1 MKLIFLILLIALDVS
16 LGSDKK
22 IMLVGFGNY
31 QNQNLTL
38 PDNENKTNISFTL
51 IFKNENTSQNYDKL
65 NFKISVSYDDK
76 IEDFPVNCTN
86 ISNAI
91 SRETIEIEYNCFN
104 VSGIKP
110 DNIKKVSVKKSFNF
124 SKSYDNDSIIYE
136 EDEIVES
143 SLAKE
148 AINNI
153 TTETGKL
160 KYYTFFLSKIKSS
173 NKNFTLEGKIDK
185 MDKNLTKEDAEL
197 MLSNGSIDCKISSY
211 TDDNSIDT
219 IQFTANKTIIDH
231 LNGKIAIN
239 IKDINDTLKILIYAN
254 KSVDDIISS
263 SEQKLNSKI
272 EILALSNFNF
282 IPNTNNKRAKG
293 IVYFKGPSQSLI
305 KLKKYIKF
313 KIIEG
318 GKNLRFLDES
328 GISVYGTKNK
338 IKSKNGLAAYDV
350 ECTDIDKAN
359 LTLTPNDKIKDFFT
373 NDYSDFSGFSTKLDD
388 EIIHPESLGV
398 SYKNFQYKEINFL
411 SRNPDYSTNSF
422 SLKIDGGT
430 LKRENISIEDWEI
443 VYLSYIPM
451 FKKNNRDEIKCKL
464 LNKTISFLIT
474 CSPMHN
480 VDTYIN
486 TMIINIYNSDSK
498 KLRFLDEKSN
508 HTLYIPSDTQE
519 EIHYEYKPIS
529 SPFAK
534 KKSSSGL
541 SAGAIVAIILSI
553 LAAVVAIAAILSCLN
568 RVPHAR
574 IAPNKNIQDIN
585 IINSTT
591 NINN

>member
-31 QNQNLTL
+31 QNLTL
-38 PDNENKTNISFTL
+38 SNDGNKTNISFTL
-51 IFKNENTSQNYDKL
+51 IFKNENISQNYDKL
-65 NFKISVSYDDK
+65 NFNLNVSYDDK
-76 IEDFPVNCTN
+76 TEDFPVSCTN
-86 ISNAI
+86 ISNTI
-91 SRETIEIEYNCFN
+91 SRETIDMKYNCSN
-104 VSGIKP
+104 VRGIYS
-110 DNIKKVSVKKSFNF
+110 DNIKKVSVKKYFNF
-124 SKSYDNDSIIYE
+124 SKSYGNDTIIYE
-136 EDEIVES
+136 GDEIVES
-143 SLAKE
+143 SLASK

-153 TTETGKL
+153 ISETKEL
-160 KYYTFFLSKIKSS
+160 NFSTFFLSKIKSS
-173 NKNFTLEGKIDK
+173 NKDFTLEGKIDK

-197 MLSNGSIDCKISSY
+197 MLSNGSIDCKISSN

-239 IKDINDTLKILIYAN
+239 INDTLKILIYAN

-350 ECTDIDKAN
+350 ECTDIDKAS

-388 EIIHPESLGV
+388 EIIHPENLNISD
-398 SYKNFQYKEINFL
+398 KNFQYKEIKFL
-411 SRNPDYSTNSF
+411 SPKPDYSTNSF

-574 IAPNKNIQDIN
+574 FAPNKNIQDIN

>member
-1 MKLIFLILLIALDVS
+1 MK
-16 LGSDKK
+16 
-22 IMLVGFGNY
+22 
-31 QNQNLTL
+31 
-38 PDNENKTNISFTL
+38 
-51 IFKNENTSQNYDKL
+51 
-65 NFKISVSYDDK
+65 
-76 IEDFPVNCTN
+76 
-86 ISNAI
+86 
-91 SRETIEIEYNCFN
+91 YNCSN
-104 VSGIKP
+104 VRGIYS
-110 DNIKKVSVKKSFNF
+110 DNIKKVSVKKYFNF
-124 SKSYDNDSIIYE
+124 SKSYGNDTIIYE
-136 EDEIVES
+136 GDEIVES
-143 SLAKE
+143 SLASK

-153 TTETGKL
+153 ISETKEL
-160 KYYTFFLSKIKSS
+160 NFSTFFLSKIKSS

-197 MLSNGSIDCKISSY
+197 MLSNGSIDCKISSN

-239 IKDINDTLKILIYAN
+239 INDTLKILIYAN

-350 ECTDIDKAN
+350 ECTDIDKAS

-388 EIIHPESLGV
+388 EIIHPENLNISD
-398 SYKNFQYKEINFL
+398 KNFQYKEIKFL
-411 SRNPDYSTNSF
+411 SPKPDYSTNSF

-508 HTLYIPSDTQE
+508 HTLYISSDTQE

-553 LAAVVAIAAILSCLN
+553 LAAVVAIAAILLCLN

>member
-31 QNQNLTL
+31 QNLILSN
-38 PDNENKTNISFTL
+38 DGNKTNISFTL
-51 IFKNENTSQNYDKL
+51 IFKNENISQNYDKL
-65 NFKISVSYDDK
+65 NFNLNVSYDDK
-76 IEDFPVNCTN
+76 TEDFPVSCTN
-86 ISNAI
+86 ISNTI
-91 SRETIEIEYNCFN
+91 SRETIDMKYNCSN
-104 VSGIKP
+104 VRGIYS
-110 DNIKKVSVKKSFNF
+110 DNIKKVSVKKYFNF
-124 SKSYDNDSIIYE
+124 SKSYGNDTIIYE
-136 EDEIVES
+136 GDEIVES
-143 SLAKE
+143 SLASK

-153 TTETGKL
+153 ISETKEL
-160 KYYTFFLSKIKSS
+160 NFSTFFLSKIKSS
-173 NKNFTLEGKIDK
+173 NKDFTLEGKIDK

-197 MLSNGSIDCKISSY
+197 MLSNGSIDCKISSN

-239 IKDINDTLKILIYAN
+239 INDTLKILIYAN

-282 IPNTNNKRAKG
+282 IPNTNKKRAKG

-350 ECTDIDKAN
+350 ECTDIDKAS

-388 EIIHPESLGV
+388 EIIHPENLNISD
-398 SYKNFQYKEINFL
+398 KNFQYKEIKFL
-411 SRNPDYSTNSF
+411 SPKPDYSTNSF

-553 LAAVVAIAAILSCLN
+553 LAAVVAIAAILLCLN

>member
-31 QNQNLTL
+31 QNLTL
-38 PDNENKTNISFTL
+38 SNDGNKTNISFTL
-51 IFKNENTSQNYDKL
+51 IFKNENISQIYDKL
-65 NFKISVSYDDK
+65 NFNLNVSYDDK
-76 IEDFPVNCTN
+76 TEDFPVSCTN
-86 ISNAI
+86 ISNTI
-91 SRETIEIEYNCFN
+91 SRETIDIKYNCSN
-104 VSGIKP
+104 VRGIYS
-110 DNIKKVSVKKSFNF
+110 DNIKKVSVKKYFNF
-124 SKSYDNDSIIYE
+124 SKSYGNDTIIYE
-136 EDEIVES
+136 GDEIVES
-143 SLAKE
+143 SLASK

-153 TTETGKL
+153 ISETKEL
-160 KYYTFFLSKIKSS
+160 NFSTFFLSKIKSS
-173 NKNFTLEGKIDK
+173 NKDFTLEGKIDK
-185 MDKNLTKEDAEL
+185 MDKNLTKEAEL
-197 MLSNGSIDCKISSY
+197 MLSNGSIDCKISSN

-239 IKDINDTLKILIYAN
+239 INDINDTLKILIYAN

-350 ECTDIDKAN
+350 ECTDIDKAS

-388 EIIHPESLGV
+388 EIIHPENLNISD
-398 SYKNFQYKEINFL
+398 KNFQYKEIKFL
-411 SRNPDYSTNSF
+411 SPKPDYSTNSF

-508 HTLYIPSDTQE
+508 HTLYIPSDRQE

-553 LAAVVAIAAILSCLN
+553 LAVVVAIAAILLCLN

-574 IAPNKNIQDIN
+574 FAPNKNIQDIN

>member
-1 MKLIFLILLIALDVS
+1 MKLILLILLIALDIS

-22 IMLVGFGNY
+22 IMLVGFEDY
-31 QNQNLTL
+31 QNDVILS
-38 PDNENKTNISFTL
+38 DNKNKTNISLIL
-51 IFKNENTSQNYDKL
+51 IFKNEDTSQNYDKL

-76 IEDFPVNCTN
+76 TDDFPVQCIN
-86 ISNAI
+86 ISNDV
-91 SRETIEIEYNCFN
+91 SKGTIDMRYHCSN
-104 VSGIKP
+104 VIDTHP

-197 MLSNGSIDCKISSY
+197 MLSNGSIDCKISSNI
-211 TDDNSIDT
+211 DDNSIDT
-219 IQFTANKTIIDH
+219 IQFTAKKTIIDH
-231 LNGKIAIN
+231 LNGKIA
-239 IKDINDTLKILIYAN
+239 DTKFYHEKILIYAN

-359 LTLTPNDKIKDFFT
+359 LILTPNDKIKDFFT

-388 EIIHPESLGV
+388 EIDHPKDLNISNENGFT
-398 SYKNFQYKEINFL
+398 YEEIKL
-411 SRNPDYSTNSF
+411 LRNEPKYSTNSF
-422 SLKIDGGT
+422 SLQIDGGT
-430 LKRENISIEDWEI
+430 LKRKNISIEDWEI

-553 LAAVVAIAAILSCLN
+553 LAVVVAIAAILLCLI

>member
-31 QNQNLTL
+31 QNLALSN
-38 PDNENKTNISFTL
+38 DGNKTNISFTL
-51 IFKNENTSQNYDKL
+51 IFKNETTSQNYDKL
-65 NFKISVSYDDK
+65 NFNLSVSYDDK
-76 IEDFPVNCTN
+76 TEDFPVNCTN
-86 ISNAI
+86 ISNTI
-91 SRETIEIEYNCFN
+91 SRETIDIEYNCFN

-148 AINNI
+148 AINDI
-153 TTETGKL
+153 TTENGTL

-197 MLSNGSIDCKISSY
+197 MLSNGSIDCKISSII
-211 TDDNSIDT
+211 DDNSIDT

-231 LNGKIAIN
+231 LNGKIAI
-239 IKDINDTLKILIYAN
+239 KDNLKILIYAN

-282 IPNTNNKRAKG
+282 IPNTNKKSAKG

-328 GISVYGTKNK
+328 GISVYGKKNK

-350 ECTDIDKAN
+350 ECTDINKAN
-359 LTLTPNDKIKDFFT
+359 LNLTPNDKIKDFFT

-388 EIIHPESLGV
+388 EIIHPENLNISD
-398 SYKNFQYKEINFL
+398 KNFQYKEINFL
-411 SRNPDYSTNSF
+411 SPKPDYSTNSF

-464 LNKTISFLIT
+464 LNKTKSFLIT

-553 LAAVVAIAAILSCLN
+553 LAVVVAIGAILLCLN

>member
-1 MKLIFLILLIALDVS
+1 MKLIFLILLIALDIS

-22 IMLVGFGNY
+22 IMLVGFEDY
-31 QNQNLTL
+31 QNMTL
-38 PDNENKTNISFTL
+38 SGKENKTFISFTL
-51 IFKNENTSQNYDKL
+51 IFKNESTSQNYDKL
-65 NFKISVSYDDK
+65 NFNLNISYDDK
-76 IEDFPVNCTN
+76 TEDFPVECINN
-86 ISNAI
+86 SNAV
-91 SRETIEIEYNCFN
+91 SKGTIDMKYNCFN
-104 VSGIKP
+104 VIGIKP

-148 AINNI
+148 AINDI
-153 TTETGKL
+153 TTENGTL

-173 NKNFTLEGKIDK
+173 NKDFTLEGKIDQINE
-185 MDKNLTKEDAEL
+185 NLTEDGAKL
-197 MLSNGSIDCKISSY
+197 MLSNGNITCKINSNI
-211 TDDNSIDT
+211 DDNSIDT
-219 IQFTANKTIIDH
+219 INFTASKTIYDH
-231 LNGKIAIN
+231 LNGKIVD
-239 IKDINDTLKILIYAN
+239 IKKDYNILIYAN

-263 SEQKLNSKI
+263 SGQKLNSKI
-272 EILALSNFNF
+272 EILAFSNF
-282 IPNTNNKRAKG
+282 ISNKDNKIAKG
-293 IVYFKGPSQSLI
+293 IVYFKGSPQSLF
-305 KLKKYIKF
+305 KLRKYINF
-313 KIIEG
+313 TIIKG
-318 GKNLRFLDES
+318 GSKLRFLDES
-328 GISVYGTKNK
+328 SIFVNGTKNEA
-338 IKSKNGLAAYDV
+338 KSQSGLAAYDV
-350 ECTDIDKAN
+350 KYTDIDKAN

-373 NDYSDFSGFSTKLDD
+373 YDYSDFQGISTKLDD
-388 EIIHPESLGV
+388 EIDHPKDLNISNENGFT
-398 SYKNFQYKEINFL
+398 YEEIKL
-411 SRNPDYSTNSF
+411 LRNETYYSTNSF
-422 SLKIDGGT
+422 SLQIDGRT
-430 LKRENISIEDWEI
+430 LKNISIEDWEI

-464 LNKTISFLIT
+464 LNKTKSFLIT

-486 TMIINIYNSDSK
+486 TIIINIYNSDTK
-498 KLRFLDEKSN
+498 KLRFLDEKNN
-508 HTLYIPSDTQE
+508 HTLYIPSDTE
-519 EIHYEYKPIS
+519 GEIHHEYKPIS

-553 LAAVVAIAAILSCLN
+553 LAVVVAIGAILLCLN

>member
-31 QNQNLTL
+31 QNL
-38 PDNENKTNISFTL
+38 PSSDNENKTNISL
-51 IFKNENTSQNYDKL
+51 IVIFKNESTSQNYDKL
-65 NFKISVSYDDK
+65 NFNLSVSYDDK

-124 SKSYDNDSIIYE
+124 SKSDDKNDTIIYVE
-136 EDEIVES
+136 NEIVES
-143 SLAKE
+143 SLASK

-153 TTETGKL
+153 INETNEL
-160 KYYTFFLSKIKSS
+160 NFSTFFLSKIKSS
-173 NKNFTLEGKIDK
+173 NKIFTLEGK

-197 MLSNGSIDCKISSY
+197 MLSNGSIDCKISSNI
-211 TDDNSIDT
+211 DDNSIDT

-231 LNGKIAIN
+231 LNGKIA
-239 IKDINDTLKILIYAN
+239 DTKVYHEKILIYAN

-263 SEQKLNSKI
+263 SDQKLNSKI

-282 IPNTNNKRAKG
+282 IPNTNKKRAKG

-388 EIIHPESLGV
+388 EIIHPENLNISD
-398 SYKNFQYKEINFL
+398 KNF
-411 SRNPDYSTNSF
+411 
-422 SLKIDGGT
+422 
-430 LKRENISIEDWEI
+430 
-443 VYLSYIPM
+443 
-451 FKKNNRDEIKCKL
+451 
-464 LNKTISFLIT
+464 
-474 CSPMHN
+474 
-480 VDTYIN
+480 
-486 TMIINIYNSDSK
+486 
-498 KLRFLDEKSN
+498 
-508 HTLYIPSDTQE
+508 
-519 EIHYEYKPIS
+519 
-529 SPFAK
+529 
-534 KKSSSGL
+534 
-541 SAGAIVAIILSI
+541 
-553 LAAVVAIAAILSCLN
+553 
-568 RVPHAR
+568 
-574 IAPNKNIQDIN
+574 
-585 IINSTT
+585 
-591 NINN
+591 

>member
-31 QNQNLTL
+31 QNLTSL
-38 PDNENKTNISFTL
+38 DNENKTNISFTL
-51 IFKNENTSQNYDKL
+51 IFKNESTSQNYDKL

-76 IEDFPVNCTN
+76 TDDFPVNCTN

-91 SRETIEIEYNCFN
+91 ARETIEIEYNCFN
-104 VSGIKP
+104 VSGINP

-148 AINNI
+148 AINDI
-153 TTETGKL
+153 TTENGTL

-173 NKNFTLEGKIDK
+173 NKNFTLEGKIDQIK
-185 MDKNLTKEDAEL
+185 ENLTEKGAEL
-197 MLSNGSIDCKISSY
+197 MLSNGNITCEIDSNI
-211 TDDNSIDT
+211 DNSIDT
-219 IQFTANKTIIDH
+219 IKFTASKTIYDH
-231 LNGKIAIN
+231 LNGKIVD
-239 IKDINDTLKILIYAN
+239 IKKDYNILIYAN

-263 SEQKLNSKI
+263 SGQKLNSKI
-272 EILALSNFNF
+272 EILAFSNF
-282 IPNTNNKRAKG
+282 ISNKDNKTAKG
-293 IVYFKGPSQSLI
+293 IVYFKGSPQSLF
-305 KLKKYIKF
+305 KLRKYINF
-313 KIIEG
+313 TIIKG
-318 GKNLRFLDES
+318 GNKLRFLDES
-328 GISVYGTKNK
+328 SIFVNGTKNEA
-338 IKSKNGLAAYDV
+338 KSQSGLAAYDV
-350 ECTDIDKAN
+350 KYTDIDKAN
-359 LTLTPNDKIKDFFT
+359 LTLTPNDTIKDFFT
-373 NDYSDFSGFSTKLDD
+373 YDYSDFQGISTKLDD
-388 EIIHPESLGV
+388 EIDHPKDLNISNENGFT
-398 SYKNFQYKEINFL
+398 YEEIKL
-411 SRNPDYSTNSF
+411 LRNEPKYSTNSF
-422 SLKIDGGT
+422 SLQIDGGT
-430 LKRENISIEDWEI
+430 LKRKNISIEDWEI

-498 KLRFLDEKSN
+498 KLRYLDEKSN
-508 HTLYIPSDTQE
+508 HTLYIPSYTPG

-534 KKSSSGL
+534 KMPSSGL

-553 LAAVVAIAAILSCLN
+553 LAVVVAIGAILSCLN

-574 IAPNKNIQDIN
+574 FAPNKNIQDIN

>member
-1 MKLIFLILLIALDVS
+1 LLIALDIS

-22 IMLVGFGNY
+22 IMLVGFEDY
-31 QNQNLTL
+31 QNMTL
-38 PDNENKTNISFTL
+38 SGKENKTYISFTL
-51 IFKNENTSQNYDKL
+51 IFKNESTSQNYDKL
-65 NFKISVSYDDK
+65 NFNLNISYDDK
-76 IEDFPVNCTN
+76 TEDFPVQCINN
-86 ISNAI
+86 SNAV
-91 SRETIEIEYNCFN
+91 SKGTIDMKYNCFN
-104 VSGIKP
+104 VIGIKP

-148 AINNI
+148 AINDI
-153 TTETGKL
+153 TTENGTL

-173 NKNFTLEGKIDK
+173 NKDFTLEGKIDQINE
-185 MDKNLTKEDAEL
+185 NLTEDGAKL
-197 MLSNGSIDCKISSY
+197 MLSNGNITCKINSNI
-211 TDDNSIDT
+211 DDNSIDT
-219 IQFTANKTIIDH
+219 INFTASKTIYDH
-231 LNGKIAIN
+231 LNGKIVD
-239 IKDINDTLKILIYAN
+239 IKKDYNILIYAN

-263 SEQKLNSKI
+263 SGQKLNSKI
-272 EILALSNFNF
+272 EILTFSNF
-282 IPNTNNKRAKG
+282 ISNKDKKTAKG
-293 IVYFKGPSQSLI
+293 IVYFKGSPQSLFI
-305 KLKKYIKF
+305 LRKYINF
-313 KIIEG
+313 TIIKG
-318 GKNLRFLDES
+318 GSKLRFLDES
-328 GISVYGTKNK
+328 SIFVNGTKNEA
-338 IKSKNGLAAYDV
+338 KSQSGLAAYV
-350 ECTDIDKAN
+350 VKYTDIDKAN

-373 NDYSDFSGFSTKLDD
+373 YDYSDFQGISTKLDD
-388 EIIHPESLGV
+388 EIAHPKDLNISNENGFT
-398 SYKNFQYKEINFL
+398 YEEIKL
-411 SRNPDYSTNSF
+411 LRNETYYSTNSF
-422 SLKIDGGT
+422 SLQIDGRT
-430 LKRENISIEDWEI
+430 LKNISIEDWEI

-464 LNKTISFLIT
+464 LNKTKSFLIT

-486 TMIINIYNSDSK
+486 TIIINIYNSDTK
-498 KLRFLDEKSN
+498 KLRFLDEKNN
-508 HTLYIPSDTQE
+508 HTLYIPSDTE
-519 EIHYEYKPIS
+519 GEIHHEYKPIS

-553 LAAVVAIAAILSCLN
+553 LAVVVAIGAILLCLN

>member
-1 MKLIFLILLIALDVS
+1 MKLIFLILLIALDIS

-22 IMLVGFGNY
+22 IMLVGFEDY
-31 QNQNLTL
+31 QNMTL
-38 PDNENKTNISFTL
+38 SGKENKTYISFTL
-51 IFKNENTSQNYDKL
+51 IFKNESTSQNYDKL
-65 NFKISVSYDDK
+65 NFNLNISYDDK
-76 IEDFPVNCTN
+76 TEDFPVQCIN
-86 ISNAI
+86 ISNDV
-91 SRETIEIEYNCFN
+91 SKGTIDMRYHCSN
-104 VSGIKP
+104 VIDTHP

-148 AINNI
+148 AINDI
-153 TTETGKL
+153 TTENGTL

-173 NKNFTLEGKIDK
+173 NKDFTLEGKIDQINE
-185 MDKNLTKEDAEL
+185 NLTEDGAKL
-197 MLSNGSIDCKISSY
+197 MLSNGNITCKINSNI
-211 TDDNSIDT
+211 DDNSIDT
-219 IQFTANKTIIDH
+219 INFNASKTIYDH
-231 LNGKIAIN
+231 LNGKIVD
-239 IKDINDTLKILIYAN
+239 IKKDYNILIYAN

-263 SEQKLNSKI
+263 SGQKLNSKI
-272 EILALSNFNF
+272 EILAFSNF
-282 IPNTNNKRAKG
+282 ISNKDNKIAKG
-293 IVYFKGPSQSLI
+293 IVYFKGSPQSLF
-305 KLKKYIKF
+305 KLRKYINF
-313 KIIEG
+313 TIIKG
-318 GKNLRFLDES
+318 GSKLRFLDES
-328 GISVYGTKNK
+328 SIFVNGTKNEA
-338 IKSKNGLAAYDV
+338 KSQSGLAAYDV
-350 ECTDIDKAN
+350 KYTDIDKAN

-373 NDYSDFSGFSTKLDD
+373 YDYSDFQGISTKLDD
-388 EIIHPESLGV
+388 EIDHPKDLNISNENGFT
-398 SYKNFQYKEINFL
+398 YEEIKL
-411 SRNPDYSTNSF
+411 LRNETYYSTNSF
-422 SLKIDGGT
+422 SLQIDGRT
-430 LKRENISIEDWEI
+430 LKNISIEDWEI

-464 LNKTISFLIT
+464 LNKTKSFLIT

-486 TMIINIYNSDSK
+486 TIIINIYNSDTK
-498 KLRFLDEKSN
+498 KLRFLDEKNN
-508 HTLYIPSDTQE
+508 HTLYIPSDTPG

-553 LAAVVAIAAILSCLN
+553 LAVVVAIGAILLCLN

>member
-1 MKLIFLILLIALDVS
+1 MKLIFLILLIALDIS

-22 IMLVGFGNY
+22 IMLVGFEDY
-31 QNQNLTL
+31 QNMALSGK
-38 PDNENKTNISFTL
+38 ENKTYISFTL
-51 IFKNENTSQNYDKL
+51 IFKNESTSQNYDKL
-65 NFKISVSYDDK
+65 NFNLNISYDDK
-76 IEDFPVNCTN
+76 TEDFPVQCINN
-86 ISNAI
+86 SNAV
-91 SRETIEIEYNCFN
+91 SKGTIDMKYNCFN
-104 VSGIKP
+104 VIGIKP

-124 SKSYDNDSIIYE
+124 SKSYDNDSIIYK

-148 AINNI
+148 AINDI
-153 TTETGKL
+153 TTENGTL

-173 NKNFTLEGKIDK
+173 NKDFTLEGKIDQINE
-185 MDKNLTKEDAEL
+185 NLTEDGAKL
-197 MLSNGSIDCKISSY
+197 MLSNGNITCKINSNI
-211 TDDNSIDT
+211 DDNSIDT
-219 IQFTANKTIIDH
+219 INFTASKTIYDH
-231 LNGKIAIN
+231 LNGKIVD
-239 IKDINDTLKILIYAN
+239 IKKDYNILIYAN

-263 SEQKLNSKI
+263 SGQKLNSKI
-272 EILALSNFNF
+272 EILTFSNF
-282 IPNTNNKRAKG
+282 ISNKDKKTAKG
-293 IVYFKGPSQSLI
+293 IVYFKGSPQSLFI
-305 KLKKYIKF
+305 LRKYINF
-313 KIIEG
+313 TIIKG
-318 GKNLRFLDES
+318 GSKLRFLDES
-328 GISVYGTKNK
+328 SIFVNGTKNEA
-338 IKSKNGLAAYDV
+338 KSQSGLAAYDV
-350 ECTDIDKAN
+350 KYTDIDKAN

-373 NDYSDFSGFSTKLDD
+373 YDYSDFQGISTKLDD
-388 EIIHPESLGV
+388 EIDHPKDLNISNENGFT
-398 SYKNFQYKEINFL
+398 YEEIKL
-411 SRNPDYSTNSF
+411 LRNETYYSTNSF
-422 SLKIDGGT
+422 SLQIDGRT
-430 LKRENISIEDWEI
+430 LKNISIEDWEI

-464 LNKTISFLIT
+464 LNKTKSFLIT

-486 TMIINIYNSDSK
+486 TIIINIYNSDTK
-498 KLRFLDEKSN
+498 KLRFLDEKNN
-508 HTLYIPSDTQE
+508 HTLYIPSDTE
-519 EIHYEYKPIS
+519 GEIHHEYKPIS

-553 LAAVVAIAAILSCLN
+553 LAVVVAIGAILLCLN

>member
-1 MKLIFLILLIALDVS
+1 MKLIFLILLIALDIS

-22 IMLVGFGNY
+22 IMLVGFEDY
-31 QNQNLTL
+31 QNMTL
-38 PDNENKTNISFTL
+38 SGKENKTYISFTL
-51 IFKNENTSQNYDKL
+51 IFKNESTSQNYDKL
-65 NFKISVSYDDK
+65 NFNLNISYDDK
-76 IEDFPVNCTN
+76 TEDFPVQCINN
-86 ISNAI
+86 SNAV
-91 SRETIEIEYNCFN
+91 SKGTIDMKYNCFN
-104 VSGIKP
+104 VIGIKP

-148 AINNI
+148 AINDI
-153 TTETGKL
+153 TTENGTL

-173 NKNFTLEGKIDK
+173 NKDFTLEGKIDQINE
-185 MDKNLTKEDAEL
+185 NLTEDGAKL
-197 MLSNGSIDCKISSY
+197 MLSNGNITCKINSNI
-211 TDDNSIDT
+211 DDNSIDT
-219 IQFTANKTIIDH
+219 INITASKTIYDH
-231 LNGKIAIN
+231 LNGKIVD
-239 IKDINDTLKILIYAN
+239 IKKDYNILIYAN

-263 SEQKLNSKI
+263 SGQKLNSKI
-272 EILALSNFNF
+272 EILTFSNF
-282 IPNTNNKRAKG
+282 ISNKDKKTAKG
-293 IVYFKGPSQSLI
+293 IVYFKGSPQSLFI
-305 KLKKYIKF
+305 LRKYINF
-313 KIIEG
+313 TIIKG
-318 GKNLRFLDES
+318 GSKLRFLDES
-328 GISVYGTKNK
+328 SIFVNGTKNEA
-338 IKSKNGLAAYDV
+338 KSQSGLAAYDV
-350 ECTDIDKAN
+350 KYTDIDKAN

-373 NDYSDFSGFSTKLDD
+373 YDYSDFQGISTKLDD
-388 EIIHPESLGV
+388 EIDHPKDLNISNENGFT
-398 SYKNFQYKEINFL
+398 YEEIKL
-411 SRNPDYSTNSF
+411 LRNETYYSTNSF
-422 SLKIDGGT
+422 SLQIDGRT
-430 LKRENISIEDWEI
+430 LKNISIEDWEI

-464 LNKTISFLIT
+464 LNKTKSFLIT

-486 TMIINIYNSDSK
+486 TIIINIYSSDTK
-498 KLRFLDEKSN
+498 KLRFLDEKNN
-508 HTLYIPSDTQE
+508 HTLYIPSDTE
-519 EIHYEYKPIS
+519 GEIHYEYKPIS

-553 LAAVVAIAAILSCLN
+553 LAVVVAIAAILSCLN

-574 IAPNKNIQDIN
+574 FAPNKNIQDIN

>member
-1 MKLIFLILLIALDVS
+1 MKLIFLILLIALDIS

-22 IMLVGFGNY
+22 IMLVGFEDYLNM
-31 QNQNLTL
+31 TL
-38 PDNENKTNISFTL
+38 SGKENKTYIGFTL
-51 IFKNENTSQNYDKL
+51 IFKNESTSQNYDKL
-65 NFKISVSYDDK
+65 NFNLNISYDDK
-76 IEDFPVNCTN
+76 TEDFPVQCINN
-86 ISNAI
+86 SNAV
-91 SRETIEIEYNCFN
+91 SKGTIDMKYNCFN
-104 VSGIKP
+104 VIGIKP

-148 AINNI
+148 AINDI
-153 TTETGKL
+153 TTENGTL

-173 NKNFTLEGKIDK
+173 NKDFTLEGKIDQINE
-185 MDKNLTKEDAEL
+185 NLTEDGAKL
-197 MLSNGSIDCKISSY
+197 MLSNGSIDCKISSN
-211 TDDNSIDT
+211 TDDNFIDT

-239 IKDINDTLKILIYAN
+239 DNLKILIYAN

-263 SEQKLNSKI
+263 SGQKLNSKI
-272 EILALSNFNF
+272 EILTFSNF
-282 IPNTNNKRAKG
+282 ISNKDKKTAKG
-293 IVYFKGPSQSLI
+293 IVYFKGSPQSLFI
-305 KLKKYIKF
+305 LRKYINF
-313 KIIEG
+313 TIIKG
-318 GKNLRFLDES
+318 GSKLRFLDES
-328 GISVYGTKNK
+328 SIFVNGTKNEA
-338 IKSKNGLAAYDV
+338 KSQSGLAAYDV
-350 ECTDIDKAN
+350 KYTDIDKAN

-373 NDYSDFSGFSTKLDD
+373 YDYSDFQGISTKLDD
-388 EIIHPESLGV
+388 EIAHPKDLNIS
-398 SYKNFQYKEINFL
+398 KENGFTYEEIKL
-411 SRNPDYSTNSF
+411 LRNETYYSTNSF
-422 SLKIDGGT
+422 SLQIDGRT
-430 LKRENISIEDWEI
+430 LKNISIEDWEI

-464 LNKTISFLIT
+464 LNKTKSFLIT

-486 TMIINIYNSDSK
+486 TIIINIFNSNTK
-498 KLRFLDEKSN
+498 KLRFLDEKNN
-508 HTLYIPSDTQE
+508 HTLYIPSDTE
-519 EIHYEYKPIS
+519 GEIHHEYKPIS

-553 LAAVVAIAAILSCLN
+553 LAVVVAIGAILLCLN

>member
-1 MKLIFLILLIALDVS
+1 MKLIFLILLIALDIS

-31 QNQNLTL
+31 QNLTL
-38 PDNENKTNISFTL
+38 SNDGNKTNISFTL
-51 IFKNENTSQNYDKL
+51 IFKNENISQNYDKL
-65 NFKISVSYDDK
+65 NFNLSVSYDDK
-76 IEDFPVNCTN
+76 TEDFPVKCTN

-143 SLAKE
+143 SLASK

-153 TTETGKL
+153 INETEPL
-160 KYYTFFLSKIKSS
+160 NFSTFFLSKIKSS
-173 NKNFTLEGKIDK
+173 NKNFTLEGKIDQIK
-185 MDKNLTKEDAEL
+185 ENLTEKGAEL
-197 MLSNGSIDCKISSY
+197 MLSNGNITCKIDSNI
-211 TDDNSIDT
+211 DNSIDT
-219 IQFTANKTIIDH
+219 IKFTASKTIYDH
-231 LNGKIAIN
+231 LNGKIAD
-239 IKDINDTLKILIYAN
+239 IKKDYNILIYAN

-263 SEQKLNSKI
+263 SGQKLNSKI
-272 EILALSNFNF
+272 EILAFSNF
-282 IPNTNNKRAKG
+282 ISNKDNKTAKG
-293 IVYFKGPSQSLI
+293 IVYFKGSPQSLF
-305 KLKKYIKF
+305 KLRKYINF
-313 KIIEG
+313 TIIKG
-318 GKNLRFLDES
+318 GSKLRFLDES
-328 GISVYGTKNK
+328 SIFVNGTKNEA
-338 IKSKNGLAAYDV
+338 KSQSGLAAYDV
-350 ECTDIDKAN
+350 KYTDIDKAN
-359 LTLTPNDKIKDFFT
+359 LTLTPNDTIKDFFT
-373 NDYSDFSGFSTKLDD
+373 YDYSDFQGISTKLDD
-388 EIIHPESLGV
+388 EIDHPKDLNISNENGFT
-398 SYKNFQYKEINFL
+398 YEEIKL
-411 SRNPDYSTNSF
+411 LRNETYYSTNSF
-422 SLKIDGGT
+422 SLQIDGRT
-430 LKRENISIEDWEI
+430 LKNISIEDWEI

-464 LNKTISFLIT
+464 LNKTKSFLIT

-486 TMIINIYNSDSK
+486 TIIINIYSSDTK
-498 KLRFLDEKSN
+498 KLRFLDEKNN
-508 HTLYIPSDTQE
+508 HTLYIPSDTE
-519 EIHYEYKPIS
+519 GEIHHEYKPIS

-534 KKSSSGL
+534 KMPSSGL

-553 LAAVVAIAAILSCLN
+553 LAVVVAIGAILSCLN

-574 IAPNKNIQDIN
+574 FAPNKNIQDIN

>member
-1 MKLIFLILLIALDVS
+1 MKLIFLILLIALDIS

-31 QNQNLTL
+31 QNLTL
-38 PDNENKTNISFTL
+38 SNDGNKTNISFTL
-51 IFKNENTSQNYDKL
+51 IFKNENISQNYDKL
-65 NFKISVSYDDK
+65 NFNLSVSYDDK
-76 IEDFPVNCTN
+76 TEDFPVKCTN

-143 SLAKE
+143 SLASK

-153 TTETGKL
+153 INETEPL
-160 KYYTFFLSKIKSS
+160 NFSTFFLSKIKSS
-173 NKNFTLEGKIDK
+173 NKNFTLEGKIDQIK
-185 MDKNLTKEDAEL
+185 ENLTEKGAEL
-197 MLSNGSIDCKISSY
+197 MLSNGNITCKIDSNI
-211 TDDNSIDT
+211 DNSIDT
-219 IQFTANKTIIDH
+219 IKFTASKTIYDH
-231 LNGKIAIN
+231 LNGKIAD
-239 IKDINDTLKILIYAN
+239 IKKDYNILIYAN

-263 SEQKLNSKI
+263 SGQKLNSKI
-272 EILALSNFNF
+272 EILAFSNF
-282 IPNTNNKRAKG
+282 ISNKDNKTAKG
-293 IVYFKGPSQSLI
+293 IVYFKGSPQSLF
-305 KLKKYIKF
+305 KLRKYINF
-313 KIIEG
+313 TIIKG
-318 GKNLRFLDES
+318 GSKLRFLDES
-328 GISVYGTKNK
+328 SIFVNGTKNEA
-338 IKSKNGLAAYDV
+338 KSQSGLAAYDV
-350 ECTDIDKAN
+350 KYTDIDKAN
-359 LTLTPNDKIKDFFT
+359 LTLTPNDTIKDFFT
-373 NDYSDFSGFSTKLDD
+373 YDYSDFQGISTKLDD
-388 EIIHPESLGV
+388 EIDHPKDLNISNENGFT
-398 SYKNFQYKEINFL
+398 YEEIKL
-411 SRNPDYSTNSF
+411 LRNETYYSTNSF
-422 SLKIDGGT
+422 SLQIDGRT
-430 LKRENISIEDWEI
+430 LKNISIEDWEI

-464 LNKTISFLIT
+464 LNKTKSFLIT

-486 TMIINIYNSDSK
+486 TIIINIYNSDTK
-498 KLRFLDEKSN
+498 KLRFLDEKNN
-508 HTLYIPSDTQE
+508 HTLYIPSDTE
-519 EIHYEYKPIS
+519 GEIHHEYKPIS

-534 KKSSSGL
+534 KMPSSGL

-553 LAAVVAIAAILSCLN
+553 LAVVVAIGAILSCLN

-574 IAPNKNIQDIN
+574 FAPNKNIQDIN

>member
-31 QNQNLTL
+31 QNL
-38 PDNENKTNISFTL
+38 PSSDNENKTNISL
-51 IFKNENTSQNYDKL
+51 IVIFKNESTSQNYDKL
-65 NFKISVSYDDK
+65 NFNLSVSYDDK
-76 IEDFPVNCTN
+76 TEDFPVNCTN

-124 SKSYDNDSIIYE
+124 SKSDDKNDTIIYVE
-136 EDEIVES
+136 NEIVES
-143 SLAKE
+143 SLASK

-153 TTETGKL
+153 INETNEL
-160 KYYTFFLSKIKSS
+160 NFSTFFLSKIKSS
-173 NKNFTLEGKIDK
+173 NKIFTLEGK

-197 MLSNGSIDCKISSY
+197 MLSNGSIDCKIS
-211 TDDNSIDT
+211 TKIDDIDT
-219 IQFTANKTIIDH
+219 IQFTANKTIYDH
-231 LNGKIAIN
+231 LNGKIA
-239 IKDINDTLKILIYAN
+239 KNDFDKILIYAN

-263 SEQKLNSKI
+263 SDQKLNSKI
-272 EILALSNFNF
+272 EILAFSNF
-282 IPNTNNKRAKG
+282 ISNKDNKTAKG
-293 IVYFKGPSQSLI
+293 IVYFKGSSQSLF
-305 KLKKYIKF
+305 KLRKYINF
-313 KIIEG
+313 TIIKG
-318 GKNLRFLDES
+318 GNKLRFLDES
-328 GISVYGTKNK
+328 SIFVKGTKK
-338 IKSKNGLAAYDV
+338 EAKLESGLASYDV
-350 ECTDIDKAN
+350 EYTGIDKAN
-359 LTLTPNDKIKDFFT
+359 ITLTPNDTIKDFFT
-373 NDYSDFSGFSTKLDD
+373 YDYSDFSGISTKLDD
-388 EIIHPESLGV
+388 EIDHPKDLNISNENGFT
-398 SYKNFQYKEINFL
+398 YEEIKL
-411 SRNPDYSTNSF
+411 LRNEPKYSTNSF
-422 SLKIDGGT
+422 SLQIDGGT
-430 LKRENISIEDWEI
+430 LKRKNISIEDWEI

-464 LNKTISFLIT
+464 LNKTKSFLIT

-486 TMIINIYNSDSK
+486 TMIINIYNSDTK
-498 KLRFLDEKSN
+498 KLRFLDEKNN
-508 HTLYIPSDTQE
+508 HTLYIPSDTPG

-534 KKSSSGL
+534 KMPSSGL

-553 LAAVVAIAAILSCLN
+553 LAVVVAIAAILLCLN

-574 IAPNKNIQDIN
+574 FAPNKNIQDIN

>member
-22 IMLVGFGNY
+22 IMLVGFEDY
-31 QNQNLTL
+31 QKVTL
-38 PDNENKTNISFTL
+38 SDKENKTNISFTL
-51 IFKNENTSQNYDKL
+51 IFKNESTSQNYDKL
-65 NFKISVSYDDK
+65 NFNLNIFYDDK
-76 IEDFPVNCTN
+76 TEDFPVECINS
-86 ISNAI
+86 SNAV
-91 SRETIEIEYNCFN
+91 SKETIDMKYHCSN
-104 VSGIKP
+104 VRGIYS
-110 DNIKKVSVKKSFNF
+110 DNIKKVSVKKYFNF
-124 SKSYDNDSIIYE
+124 SKSYGNDTIIYE
-136 EDEIVES
+136 GDEIVES
-143 SLAKE
+143 SLASK

-153 TTETGKL
+153 ISETKEL
-160 KYYTFFLSKIKSS
+160 NFSTFFLSKIKSS
-173 NKNFTLEGKIDK
+173 NKDFTLEGK
-185 MDKNLTKEDAEL
+185 MDRIKENLTEKGVEL
-197 MLSNGSIDCKISSY
+197 MLSNGSIDCKISSNI
-211 TDDNSIDT
+211 DDNSIDT

-239 IKDINDTLKILIYAN
+239 INDTLKILMYAY

-282 IPNTNNKRAKG
+282 IPNTNKKRAKG

-350 ECTDIDKAN
+350 ECTDIDKAS
-359 LTLTPNDKIKDFFT
+359 LTLTSNDKIKDFFT

-388 EIIHPESLGV
+388 EIIHPENLNISD
-398 SYKNFQYKEINFL
+398 KNFQYKEIKFL
-411 SRNPDYSTNSF
+411 SPKPDYSTNSF

-553 LAAVVAIAAILSCLN
+553 LAVVVAIAAILLCLN

>member
-1 MKLIFLILLIALDVS
+1 MKLIFLILLIALDIS

-22 IMLVGFGNY
+22 IMLVGFEDY
-31 QNQNLTL
+31 QNDVILS
-38 PDNENKTNISFTL
+38 DNKNKTNISLIL
-51 IFKNENTSQNYDKL
+51 IFKNEDTSQNYDKL

-76 IEDFPVNCTN
+76 TDDFPVQCIN
-86 ISNAI
+86 ISNDV
-91 SRETIEIEYNCFN
+91 SKGTIDMKYNCFN
-104 VSGIKP
+104 VIGIKP

-197 MLSNGSIDCKISSY
+197 MLSNGSIDCKISSN
-211 TDDNSIDT
+211 TDDNFIDT

-231 LNGKIAIN
+231 LNGKIA
-239 IKDINDTLKILIYAN
+239 DTKFYHEKILIYAN

-263 SEQKLNSKI
+263 SDQKLNSKI

-282 IPNTNNKRAKG
+282 IPNTNNKSAKG

-328 GISVYGTKNK
+328 GISVNGTKNE
-338 IKSKNGLAAYDV
+338 IKSDNGLAAYDV
-350 ECTDIDKAN
+350 EYTDIDKAN

-388 EIIHPESLGV
+388 EIIHPKNLNISND
-398 SYKNFQYKEINFL
+398 KNFQYKEIKFL
-411 SRNPDYSTNSF
+411 SPKPDYSTNSF

-464 LNKTISFLIT
+464 LNKTKSFLIT

-534 KKSSSGL
+534 KMPSSGL

-553 LAAVVAIAAILSCLN
+553 LAVVVAIAAILSCLN

>member
-31 QNQNLTL
+31 QNLTSL
-38 PDNENKTNISFTL
+38 DNENKTNISL
-51 IFKNENTSQNYDKL
+51 IVIFKNESTSQNYDKL
-65 NFKISVSYDDK
+65 NFNLSVSYDDK
-76 IEDFPVNCTN
+76 TDDFPVQCIN
-86 ISNAI
+86 ISNDV
-91 SRETIEIEYNCFN
+91 SRGTIEMRYNCSN
-104 VSGIKP
+104 VDLILP

-124 SKSYDNDSIIYE
+124 SKSNDNDTIIYK

-148 AINNI
+148 AINDI
-153 TTETGKL
+153 TTENGTL

-173 NKNFTLEGKIDK
+173 NKDFTLEGKIDQIK
-185 MDKNLTKEDAEL
+185 ENLTEKGAEL
-197 MLSNGSIDCKISSY
+197 MLSNGNITCIIDSNI
-211 TDDNSIDT
+211 DNSIDT
-219 IQFTANKTIIDH
+219 IKFTASKTIYDH
-231 LNGKIAIN
+231 LNGKIAD
-239 IKDINDTLKILIYAN
+239 IKKDYNILIYAN

-263 SEQKLNSKI
+263 SGQKLNSKI
-272 EILALSNFNF
+272 EILAFSNF
-282 IPNTNNKRAKG
+282 ISNKDNKTAKG
-293 IVYFKGPSQSLI
+293 IVYFKGSPQSLF
-305 KLKKYIKF
+305 KLRKYINF
-313 KIIEG
+313 TIIKRG
-318 GKNLRFLDES
+318 NKLRFLDES
-328 GISVYGTKNK
+328 SIFVNGTKNEA
-338 IKSKNGLAAYDV
+338 KSQSGLAAYDV
-350 ECTDIDKAN
+350 KYTDIDKAN
-359 LTLTPNDKIKDFFT
+359 LTLTPNDTIKDFFT
-373 NDYSDFSGFSTKLDD
+373 YDYSDFQGISTKLDD
-388 EIIHPESLGV
+388 EIAHPKDLNISNENGFT
-398 SYKNFQYKEINFL
+398 YEEIKL
-411 SRNPDYSTNSF
+411 LRNEPKYSTNSF
-422 SLKIDGGT
+422 SLQIDGGT
-430 LKRENISIEDWEI
+430 LKRKNISIEDWEI

-498 KLRFLDEKSN
+498 KLRFLDEKNN
-508 HTLYIPSDTQE
+508 HTLYIPSDTE
-519 EIHYEYKPIS
+519 GEIHHEYKPIS

-553 LAAVVAIAAILSCLN
+553 LAVVVAIAAILLCLN

>member
-1 MKLIFLILLIALDVS
+1 MKLIFLILLITLDVS

-31 QNQNLTL
+31 QNL
-38 PDNENKTNISFTL
+38 PSSDNENKTNISL
-51 IFKNENTSQNYDKL
+51 IVIFKNESTSQNYDKL
-65 NFKISVSYDDK
+65 NFNLNIFYDDK
-76 IEDFPVNCTN
+76 TEDFPVSCTN
-86 ISNAI
+86 ISNTI
-91 SRETIEIEYNCFN
+91 SRETIDIKYNCSN
-104 VSGIKP
+104 VRGIYS
-110 DNIKKVSVKKSFNF
+110 DNIKKVSVKKYFNF
-124 SKSYDNDSIIYE
+124 SKSYGNDTIIYE
-136 EDEIVES
+136 GDEIVES
-143 SLAKE
+143 SLASK

-153 TTETGKL
+153 ISETKEL
-160 KYYTFFLSKIKSS
+160 NFSTFFLSKIKSS
-173 NKNFTLEGKIDK
+173 NKDFTLEGKIDRIK
-185 MDKNLTKEDAEL
+185 ENLTEKGAEL
-197 MLSNGSIDCKISSY
+197 MLSNGSIDCKISSN
-211 TDDNSIDT
+211 TDTTTIAT

-239 IKDINDTLKILIYAN
+239 INDINDTLKILIYAN

-282 IPNTNNKRAKG
+282 IPNTNNKSAKG

-388 EIIHPESLGV
+388 EIIHPENLNISD
-398 SYKNFQYKEINFL
+398 KNFQYKEIKFL
-411 SRNPDYSTNSF
+411 SPKPDYSTNSF

-508 HTLYIPSDTQE
+508 HTLYIPSDRQE

-553 LAAVVAIAAILSCLN
+553 LAVVVAIAAILLCLN

-574 IAPNKNIQDIN
+574 IAPKKNIQDIN

>member
-31 QNQNLTL
+31 QNLTL
-38 PDNENKTNISFTL
+38 LNGENKTNISFTL
-51 IFKNENTSQNYDKL
+51 KFKNEDISQNYDKL
-65 NFKISVSYDDK
+65 NFNLNIFYDDK
-76 IEDFPVNCTN
+76 TEDFPVECINS
-86 ISNAI
+86 SNAV
-91 SRETIEIEYNCFN
+91 SKGTIDMKYNCSN
-104 VSGIKP
+104 VRGIYS
-110 DNIKKVSVKKSFNF
+110 DNIKKVSVKKYFNF
-124 SKSYDNDSIIYE
+124 SKSYGNDTIIYE
-136 EDEIVES
+136 GDEIVES
-143 SLAKE
+143 SLASK

-153 TTETGKL
+153 INETKEL
-160 KYYTFFLSKIKSS
+160 NFSTFFLSKIKSS
-173 NKNFTLEGKIDK
+173 NKDFTLEGKIDRIK
-185 MDKNLTKEDAEL
+185 ENLTEKGAEL
-197 MLSNGSIDCKISSY
+197 MLSNGSIDCKISSN

-231 LNGKIAIN
+231 LNGKIV
-239 IKDINDTLKILIYAN
+239 INDTLKILIYAN

-388 EIIHPESLGV
+388 EIIHPENLNISD
-398 SYKNFQYKEINFL
+398 KNFQYKEIKFL
-411 SRNPDYSTNSF
+411 SPKPDYSTNSF

-508 HTLYIPSDTQE
+508 DTLYIPSDTQE

-553 LAAVVAIAAILSCLN
+553 LAVVVAIAAILSCLN

>member
-1 MKLIFLILLIALDVS
+1 MKLIFLILLIALDIS

-22 IMLVGFGNY
+22 IMLVGFEDY
-31 QNQNLTL
+31 QNMTL
-38 PDNENKTNISFTL
+38 SGKENKTYISFTL
-51 IFKNENTSQNYDKL
+51 IFKNESTSQNYDKL
-65 NFKISVSYDDK
+65 NFNLNISYDDK
-76 IEDFPVNCTN
+76 TEDFPVQCINN
-86 ISNAI
+86 SNAV
-91 SRETIEIEYNCFN
+91 SKGTIDMKYNCFN
-104 VSGIKP
+104 VIGIKP

-148 AINNI
+148 AINDI
-153 TTETGKL
+153 TTENGTL

-173 NKNFTLEGKIDK
+173 NKDFTLEGKIDQINE
-185 MDKNLTKEDAEL
+185 NLTEDGAKL
-197 MLSNGSIDCKISSY
+197 MLSNGNITCKINSNI
-211 TDDNSIDT
+211 DDNSIDT
-219 IQFTANKTIIDH
+219 INFTASKTIYDH
-231 LNGKIAIN
+231 LNGKIVD
-239 IKDINDTLKILIYAN
+239 IKKDYNILIYAN

-263 SEQKLNSKI
+263 SDQKLNSKI

-282 IPNTNNKRAKG
+282 IPNTNNKSAKG

-388 EIIHPESLGV
+388 EIIHPENLNI

-411 SRNPDYSTNSF
+411 SRKPDYSTNSF

-464 LNKTISFLIT
+464 LNKTKSFLIT

-486 TMIINIYNSDSK
+486 TIIINIYNSDTK
-498 KLRFLDEKSN
+498 KLRFLDEKNN
-508 HTLYIPSDTQE
+508 HTLYIPSDTE
-519 EIHYEYKPIS
+519 GEIHHEYKPIS

-534 KKSSSGL
+534 KSL
-541 SAGAIVAIILSI
+541 
-553 LAAVVAIAAILSCLN
+553 VVDYLPVQSLL
-568 RVPHAR
+568 
-574 IAPNKNIQDIN
+574 
-585 IINSTT
+585 
-591 NINN
+591 

>member
-31 QNQNLTL
+31 QNLTL
-38 PDNENKTNISFTL
+38 SNDGNKTNISFTL
-51 IFKNENTSQNYDKL
+51 IFKNENISQNYDKL
-65 NFKISVSYDDK
+65 NFNLSVSYDDK

-143 SLAKE
+143 SLASK

-153 TTETGKL
+153 INETEPL
-160 KYYTFFLSKIKSS
+160 NFFTFFLSKIKSS
-173 NKNFTLEGKIDK
+173 NKNFTLEGKIDQIK
-185 MDKNLTKEDAEL
+185 ENLTEKDAEL
-197 MLSNGSIDCKISSY
+197 MLSNGNITCKINSNI
-211 TDDNSIDT
+211 DDNSIDT
-219 IQFTANKTIIDH
+219 INFTASKTIYDH
-231 LNGKIAIN
+231 LNGKIVD
-239 IKDINDTLKILIYAN
+239 IKKDYNILIYAN

-263 SEQKLNSKI
+263 SGQKLNSKI
-272 EILALSNFNF
+272 EILTFSNF
-282 IPNTNNKRAKG
+282 ISNKDKKTAKG
-293 IVYFKGPSQSLI
+293 IVYFKGSPQSLFI
-305 KLKKYIKF
+305 LRKYINF
-313 KIIEG
+313 TIIKG
-318 GKNLRFLDES
+318 GSKLRFLDES
-328 GISVYGTKNK
+328 SIFVNGTKNEA
-338 IKSKNGLAAYDV
+338 KSQSGLAAYDV
-350 ECTDIDKAN
+350 KYTDIDKAN

-373 NDYSDFSGFSTKLDD
+373 YDYSDFQGISTKLDD
-388 EIIHPESLGV
+388 EIDHPKDLNISNENGFT
-398 SYKNFQYKEINFL
+398 YEEIKL
-411 SRNPDYSTNSF
+411 LRNETYYSTNSF
-422 SLKIDGGT
+422 SLQIDGRT
-430 LKRENISIEDWEI
+430 LKNISIEDWEI

-464 LNKTISFLIT
+464 LNKTKSFLIT

-486 TMIINIYNSDSK
+486 TIIINIYSSDTK
-498 KLRFLDEKSN
+498 KLRFLDEKNN
-508 HTLYIPSDTQE
+508 HTLYIPSDTE
-519 EIHYEYKPIS
+519 GEIHYEYKPIS

-553 LAAVVAIAAILSCLN
+553 LAVVVAIAAILSCLN

>member
-1 MKLIFLILLIALDVS
+1 MLIALDVS

-22 IMLVGFGNY
+22 IMLVGFGKY
-31 QNQNLTL
+31 QNLTL
-38 PDNENKTNISFTL
+38 SDKENKTNISFTL
-51 IFKNENTSQNYDKL
+51 IFKNESTSQNYDKL
-65 NFKISVSYDDK
+65 NFNLNIFYDDK
-76 IEDFPVNCTN
+76 TEDFPVECINS
-86 ISNAI
+86 SNAV
-91 SRETIEIEYNCFN
+91 SKGTIDMKYNCSN
-104 VSGIKP
+104 VRGIYS
-110 DNIKKVSVKKSFNF
+110 DNIKKVSVKKYFNF
-124 SKSYDNDSIIYE
+124 SKSYGNDTIIYE
-136 EDEIVES
+136 GDEIVES
-143 SLAKE
+143 SLASK

-153 TTETGKL
+153 ISETKEL
-160 KYYTFFLSKIKSS
+160 NFSTFFLSKIKSS
-173 NKNFTLEGKIDK
+173 NKDFTLEGK
-185 MDKNLTKEDAEL
+185 MDRIKENLTEKGVEL
-197 MLSNGSIDCKISSY
+197 MLSNGSIDCKISSNI
-211 TDDNSIDT
+211 DDNSIDT

-239 IKDINDTLKILIYAN
+239 INDTLKILIYAN

-282 IPNTNNKRAKG
+282 IPNTNKKRAKG

-350 ECTDIDKAN
+350 ECTDIDKAS

-388 EIIHPESLGV
+388 EIIHPENLNISD
-398 SYKNFQYKEINFL
+398 KNFQYKEIKFL
-411 SRNPDYSTNSF
+411 SPKPDYSTNSF

-464 LNKTISFLIT
+464 LNKTVSFLIT

-553 LAAVVAIAAILSCLN
+553 LAVVVAIAAILSCLN